1 MEESISFGQQMP
13 SMAIPEGDTVPETR
27 DEILTLDEVAT
38 YLKAGKR
45 TVYRLAQQGEI
56 PAFKLG
62 GTWRFRPLGA
72 GSPIASTRR
81 SRRPS
86 ERGPSQLPN
95 HAPVRT
101 RGRSPLTTQPLLT
114 PYQSQYYAWLLTRRA
129 AGDTV
134 ESLAS
139 TLVDAQVDLNPHQV
153 EAQRNDLITQLEVQ
167 LQQRVEERTLFAVE
181 WELL

>member
-1 MEESISFGQQMP
+1 M
-13 SMAIPEGDTVPETR
+13 
-27 DEILTLDEVAT
+27 
-38 YLKAGKR
+38 
-45 TVYRLAQQGEI
+45 
-56 PAFKLG
+56 
-62 GTWRFRPLGA
+62 
-72 GSPIASTRR
+72 
-81 SRRPS
+81 
-86 ERGPSQLPN
+86 
-95 HAPVRT
+95 
-101 RGRSPLTTQPLLT
+101 TTQPLLT

-167 LQQRVEERTLFAVE
+167 LQQRVEERTLFTVE